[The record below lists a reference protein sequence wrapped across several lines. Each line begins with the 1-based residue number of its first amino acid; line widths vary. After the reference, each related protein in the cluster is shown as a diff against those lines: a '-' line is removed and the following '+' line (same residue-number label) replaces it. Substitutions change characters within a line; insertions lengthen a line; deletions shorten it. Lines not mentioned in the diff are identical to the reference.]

1 MLVAKCIALIQ
12 NGGDDDDDG
21 NRLRRRWLTTFKP
34 TKKHKHTRRQHTLMP
49 EQRSHTCNR
58 MCTPDLNSYDF
69 NCVVILRCFE
79 IYQRRVRC
87 STTRI
92 RARVAYSPIF
102 NNLVICVLI
111 AARIDWFFL
120 LFCFILIFVLGV
132 RYHYQPFGVRFGEQS
147 SPRICVY
154 VWCVYDC
161 VLVFMVITRRA
172 MFNKFPPCAAPHTKL
187 IKTIHTESKRANSKM
202 HGACSSLFCSTLLLS
217 SSLPRVVFR
226 AFFVPLKLYFV
237 TGYLIFMVTKF
248 ASNKWSLARDK

>member
-1 MLVAKCIALIQ
+1 MGADGLNSMTKSKINLSQFYKYRAMLVAKCIALIQ
-12 NGGDDDDDG
+12 NGGDDDDG

-111 AARIDWFFL
+111 AAQIDWFFCIV
-120 LFCFILIFVLGV
+120 LFHSHLCSWRSLSLSGV
-132 RYHYQPFGVRFGEQS
+132 RCSFWRAVKPENLCVCMVRVWLCVGVHGYH
-147 SPRICVY
+147 
-154 VWCVYDC
+154 
-161 VLVFMVITRRA
+161 T
-172 MFNKFPPCAAPHTKL
+172 
-187 IKTIHTESKRANSKM
+187 
-202 HGACSSLFCSTLLLS
+202 ACH
-217 SSLPRVVFR
+217 VQ
-226 AFFVPLKLYFV
+226 
-237 TGYLIFMVTKF
+237 
-248 ASNKWSLARDK
+248 